1 MNEIEP
7 SITSN
12 ASIETIPAYAGI
24 DKMRTK
30 LVAERYSIEYNSLHN
45 RMTKLGIKPSK
56 EGRESFLSGAD
67 IDLLDR
73 LHTHLSTSGN
83 TFSNFVIEEGEI
95 TTLESKSLE
104 LTKSSKV
111 NTSIIPNIPNE
122 LIDVLNVLTQ
132 RQYDIL
138 TPQKKLQEAVEYD
151 FLLTTE
157 QVSCI
162 LNFSKS
168 TISSW
173 KSGTQ
178 RLGFIFTRT
187 KEGSQVLW
195 SVERAVKH

>member
-1 MNEIEP
+1 MEP
-7 SITSN
+7 PNTSN
-12 ASIETIPAYAGI
+12 TSTEPIKAYAWI

-30 LVAERYSIEYNSLHN
+30 LVADRYSIEYTSLHN

-56 EGRESFLSGAD
+56 EGRESFLSGTD
-67 IDLLDR
+67 IELLDR
-73 LHTHLSTSGN
+73 LHTHLSISGN
-83 TFSNFVIEEGEI
+83 TFSNFIIEEGALIPMKTKHSE
-95 TTLESKSLE
+95 LKS
-104 LTKSSKV
+104 TDK
-111 NTSIIPNIPNE
+111 NTSIAPNE
-122 LIDVLNVLTQ
+122 TLIEMLNLFAQ

-138 TPQKKLQEAVEYD
+138 TPQKKLLEAAEHS

-157 QVSCI
+157 QVSAI

-178 RLGFIFTRT
+178 RLGFVFTRT

-195 SVERAVKH
+195 EVKRAIKQ

>member
-1 MNEIEP
+1 MNPIQP
-7 SITSN
+7 SNTSN

-30 LVAERYSIEYNSLHN
+30 LVAERYAIEYNSLHN

-56 EGRESFLSGAD
+56 EGRESFLSGTD
-67 IDLLDR
+67 IQLLDR
-73 LHTHLSTSGN
+73 LHSHLSISGN
-83 TFSNFVIEEGEI
+83 TFSNFIIEEGAIMPLEPKSVELKSTNKNASI
-95 TTLESKSLE
+95 T
-104 LTKSSKV
+104 
-111 NTSIIPNIPNE
+111 PNE
-122 LIDVLNVLTQ
+122 TLIEVLNLLAQ

-138 TPQKKLQEAVEYD
+138 TPQKKLLEAAEYD

-178 RLGFIFTRT
+178 KLGFVFSRH

-195 SVERAVKH
+195 EVKRATNLQ

>member
-1 MNEIEP
+1 MNPIEP

-12 ASIETIPAYAGI
+12 ASIEAIQAFAGI
-24 DKMRTK
+24 DKMKTK

-56 EGRESFLSGAD
+56 EGRESFLSGTD
-67 IDLLDR
+67 IELLDR
-73 LHTHLSTSGN
+73 LHTHLSISGN
-83 TFSNFVIEEGEI
+83 TFSNFVIEEGAI
-95 TTLESKSLE
+95 MPLEPKSLE

-111 NTSIIPNIPNE
+111 NTSIISSIPNE
-122 LIDVLNVLTQ
+122 LIDILNVLAQ

-138 TPQKKLQEAVEYD
+138 TPQKKLLEAAEYN
-151 FLLTTE
+151 FLLTTD
-157 QVSCI
+157 QVSQI

-178 RLGFIFTRT
+178 KLGFIFTRT

-195 SVERAVKH
+195 SVSKRI

>member
-1 MNEIEP
+1 MEP

-12 ASIETIPAYAGI
+12 ASIEAIPTHTGI
-24 DKMRTK
+24 DKMKTK
-30 LVAERYSIEYNSLHN
+30 LVAGRYSIEYNSLHN

-56 EGRESFLSGAD
+56 EGRESFLSGTD
-67 IDLLDR
+67 IELLDR
-73 LHTHLSTSGN
+73 LHSHLSISGN
-83 TFSNFVIEEGEI
+83 TFSNFVIEEGAI
-95 TTLESKSLE
+95 MPLEPKSLE
-104 LTKSSKV
+104 IKSTDK
-111 NTSIIPNIPNE
+111 NTSITPNQT
-122 LIDVLNVLTQ
+122 LIEVLNLFAQ

-138 TPQKKLQEAVEYD
+138 TPQKKLLEATEHS

-157 QVSCI
+157 QVSAI

-178 RLGFIFTRT
+178 RLGFVFTRT

-195 SVERAVKH
+195 EVKRAIKQ